1 MTITRINDKTI
12 MLELLTE
19 EVPVGN
25 EEDLLYHILSIAISA
40 EHLNSENCAFLLE
53 GVESKKGFVFLITI
67 KNSRRRFKIKKNPS
81 SAIYKFE
88 NLEELLSCICALYKS
103 SMTLPSSSTHLMQ
116 DKYYL
121 SFSHTYLPKGA
132 KILLSEYGEK
142 CDNPLVMQSILA
154 EHGHLLTQGNSI
166 SLIGESFVNR

>member
-19 EVPVGN
+19 EVPKGS
-25 EEDLLYHILSIAISA
+25 EEDLLYHILSIAVSA
-40 EHLNSENCAFLLE
+40 EHLNAENCAFLLE

-67 KNSRRRFKIKKNPS
+67 KNSRRRFKIKKNLT
-81 SAIYKFE
+81 SAIYIFE
-88 NLEELLSCICALYKS
+88 NLEDLLSCICALYKGPVTS
-103 SMTLPSSSTHLMQ
+103 QSSSTYLMD

-132 KILLSEYGEK
+132 KVLLSEYGTK
-142 CDNPLVMQSILA
+142 CKNPTIVQSVLS

-166 SLIGESFVNR
+166 ALIGESFRKH